1 MLRWLR
7 VTYATSRIVWRKYYS
22 VSEKWRAVLWDWL
35 QEKFCTQVRIL
46 LRIHNEGK
54 YEFSIHVAFNQRFF
68 ITLCSDNNKSL
79 HFFCFKK
86 DCIKALNQTWHPDH
100 FTCAKCGEAFGPNQ
114 VIPINAIYFD
124 VFLLDTSYLCAIWIP
139 YTFVNISLNIYF
151 KGFHEMESP
160 KNGKPYCRNCY
171 IDLTCSKC
179 AGCKQ
184 AITDKAVKA
193 LNSDWHVECFICK
206 VGVV

>member
-1 MLRWLR
+1 MRLPESFEENTTVFQKNGELYCETDYKKNFVPRCAFCSGFIMKVNMNL
-7 VTYATSRIVWRKYYS
+7 KYIKHFTWIMS
-22 VSEKWRAVLWDWL
+22 P
-35 QEKFCTQVRIL
+35 
-46 LRIHNEGK
+46 
-54 YEFSIHVAFNQRFF
+54 
-68 ITLCSDNNKSL
+68 CSDNNKSL

-114 VIPINAIYFD
+114 VMPMCAIYFEC
-124 VFLLDTSYLCAIWIP
+124 FLLNTSYLCDIWIP
-139 YTFVNISLNIYF
+139 YTFANISLNIYF

-179 AGCKQ
+179 TGCKQ